1 MRTRTLILRNLVHR
15 PVRTALTVAGLAV
28 GIAAV
33 VALLGI
39 AWGFERSFLEIYEAK
54 GIDLIVVRAGVSDRL
69 SSNLDATLK
78 PKLLTIAG
86 VKDAA
91 GSLMDV
97 VSFEQANLVSVLV
110 NGWEPGSLLFR
121 GLRMVDG
128 RPFRPGEDASALLGR
143 NLALNLG
150 KTVGDRVEVA
160 GEPFSV
166 VGIFQSDNLLENGGM
181 VIPLKAH
188 QRMMGREGQ
197 VTGFVVA
204 AEVPGEKRA
213 LDELA
218 KRIERALPG
227 TAVSPARDY
236 VQSDTQL
243 RLVKM
248 MAWSTSA
255 IALVL
260 GALGVL
266 NTMVMA
272 VFERTREIGVLR
284 ALGWRRRRVLGLILG
299 ESLALG
305 LVGAILG
312 VGLAVAG
319 VRLLAAIPSTGGF
332 VSPWVPG
339 EALGVGFALGIS
351 LSLLGGFY
359 PALRGAG
366 LEPTEALRHE

>member
-1 MRTRTLILRNLVHR
+1 MRTWTLIARNLVHR
-15 PVRTALTVAGLAV
+15 PVRTALTIAGLAV

-33 VALLGI
+33 VSLLGI
-39 AWGFERSFLEIYEAK
+39 AWGFERSFLAIYEAK

-69 SSNLDATLK
+69 SSNLDAALK
-78 PKLLTIAG
+78 PRLLHVPG

-97 VSFEQANLVSVLV
+97 VSFEEANLVSVLV
-110 NGWEPGSLLFR
+110 NGWEPGSLLFH

-128 RPFRPGEDASALLGR
+128 RPFRQGEDASTLLGR
-143 NLALNLG
+143 NLALNLN
-150 KTVGDRVEVA
+150 KNVGDRVEVA
-160 GEPFSV
+160 GEPFVV

-181 VIPLKAH
+181 VIPLVAH
-188 QRMMGREGQ
+188 QRMMGRQGQ

-204 AEVPGEKRA
+204 ADKPGDKVA
-213 LDELA
+213 LDALG
-218 KRIERALPG
+218 KRIEKELAG

-248 MAWSTSA
+248 MAWSTSV

-284 ALGWRRRRVLGLILG
+284 ALGWRRRRVLTLILG

-305 LVGAILG
+305 VVGAIAG
-312 VGLAVAG
+312 VSLAVGG
-319 VRLLAAIPSTGGF
+319 VHLLASIPSTGGF
-332 VSPWVPG
+332 VSPDVPAPALAVG
-339 EALGVGFALGIS
+339 LGLGVS
-351 LSLLGGFY
+351 LSVLGGLY